1 MNKLRNTFITALFM
15 FLSSNLVLAE
25 NYIMLSNEP
34 IVKVE
39 TPNSSVI
46 CVKPITSL
54 LNEKKT
60 LIITPIADGTAE
72 FKVKLKNRVL
82 AYKATVKDGKID
94 FQGNRVI
101 KIVPLDLPP
110 EMLPTKEVN
119 K

>member
-1 MNKLRNTFITALFM
+1 MNKLRNTIITALFM

-34 IVKVE
+34 ITKVE
-39 TPNSSVI
+39 ISNSNVI
-46 CVKPITSL
+46 CVKPLTSL

-60 LIITPIADGTAE
+60 IIISPITDGTAE

-101 KIVPLDLPP
+101 KIIPLDLPP
-110 EMLPTKEVN
+110 EILPKQEVTK
-119 K
+119 